1 MVSCTYKESGYLVV
15 IEISELDLFD
25 NIDVSDFK
33 VVKRLILKKME
44 ILSVVFGGLQ
54 SNFLMSQNSDVVST
68 EVREQILSVYDK
80 IDEIVGECN
89 FKDKNLFLLEL
100 IYNGYSIAEVCRTHH
115 QYKNKSTAKALD
127 RIVKKINKQ
136 YKKNERSFTM

>member
-1 MVSCTYKESGYLVV
+1 MVSCNYKESGYLVV
-15 IEISELDLFD
+15 IKISELDLFD
-25 NIDVSDFK
+25 NIDISDFK

-89 FKDKNLFLLEL
+89 YKDKNLFR
-100 IYNGYSIAEVCRTHH
+100 NKRQFSI
-115 QYKNKSTAKALD
+115 L
-127 RIVKKINKQ
+127 
-136 YKKNERSFTM
+136 F

>member
-1 MVSCTYKESGYLVV
+1 MVSCNYKESGYLVV
-15 IEISELDLFD
+15 IKISELDLFD
-25 NIDVSDFK
+25 NIDISDFK

-80 IDEIVGECN
+80 IDEIVDECN

-100 IYNGYSIAEVCRTHH
+100 IYSGYSIAEVCKTHH
-115 QYKNKSTAKALD
+115 KYKNKSTAKALD

>member
-1 MVSCTYKESGYLVV
+1 
-15 IEISELDLFD
+15 
-25 NIDVSDFK
+25 
-33 VVKRLILKKME
+33 
-44 ILSVVFGGLQ
+44 
-54 SNFLMSQNSDVVST
+54 MSQNSDVVST

-80 IDEIVGECN
+80 IDEIVDECN

-100 IYNGYSIAEVCRTHH
+100 IYSGYSVAEVCKTHH